1 MNDKVAIVTGGSS
14 GIGAALCEQL
24 LQDGYHVINLSR
36 RGAQNSKIHSIEV
49 DLADNQA
56 TQEVMSELTQR
67 HEIRYFVHNAGVILQ
82 KPLEDVLPSDLDTV
96 THLHLGAAITITQAL
111 LPSMKSAGFG
121 RIVLMSTRAIVG
133 LAKRTVYSA
142 SKAGMIGMGR
152 TWALELAPHGITVNM
167 VAPGP
172 IADTEM
178 FHDLVPKESEQMSQI
193 ARSVPVGRLGS
204 PADIANATRFFLG
217 ENAGFITGQTLFVC
231 GGTSVGSIT
240 FQ

>member
-1 MNDKVAIVTGGSS
+1 MSNDVVLVTGGSS
-14 GIGAALCEQL
+14 GIGAAICDQL
-24 LQDGYHVINLSR
+24 ADKGYQVINLSR
-36 RGAQNSKIHSIEV
+36 RGAQNDKVISVEV
-49 DLADNQA
+49 DLTDLKA
-56 TQEVMSELTQR
+56 TREAVQSLTQR
-67 HEIRYFVHNAGVILQ
+67 YAITNFVHNAGVILQ
-82 KPLEDVLPSDLDTV
+82 KPLEEVEPSDLDTV
-96 THLHLGAAITITQAL
+96 ANLHLGAAITITQEL
-111 LPSMKSAGFG
+111 LPAMKSAHFG

-178 FHDLVPKESEQMSQI
+178 FHDLVPKESEQMQ
-193 ARSVPVGRLGS
+193 RVGQSVPVGRVGRPS
-204 PADIANATRFFLG
+204 DVANATLFFL
-217 ENAGFITGQTLFVC
+217 EPNAGFVTGQTLFVC

>member
-1 MNDKVAIVTGGSS
+1 MNKRTVLVTGGSA
-14 GIGAALCEQL
+14 GIGAAICEHL
-24 LQDGYHVINLSR
+24 LNDNYHVISLARRPAPDSR
-36 RGAQNSKIHSIEV
+36 VESVEV
-49 DLADNQA
+49 DLADTDA
-56 TQEVMSELTQR
+56 TRQIAEELTAKHR
-67 HEIRYFVHNAGVILQ
+67 ITSFVHNAGVIRENF
-82 KPLEDVLPSDLDTV
+82 LEDVEPEDLDFV
-96 THLHLGAAITITQAL
+96 AKLHLGAAITITQAC
-111 LPSMKSAGFG
+111 LPAMKQEKFG

-142 SKAGMIGMGR
+142 TKAGMIGMGR

-178 FHDLVPKESEQMSQI
+178 FHDVIPKDSPKLD
-193 ARSVPVGRLGS
+193 AVAKSVPIGRVGRPS
-204 PADIANATRFFLG
+204 DVANATSFFLSSD
-217 ENAGFITGQTLFVC
+217 AGFITGQTLFVC